1 MSTSIEK
8 LKILLGKSD
17 IQPNYPTNG
26 WHVDFWFKLIS
37 KRISQTHHLIL
48 EKILRSAD
56 KIEEFFTTYITHA
69 LTKEKDLI
77 LSKEE
82 QQQLRNF
89 KKYFYDNLH
98 EVLKAALWKIFK
110 QNKTSNKKL
119 SIEQLM
125 SFVMHITPEDI
136 TRLYVVFHY
145 ENSNENFEAAQ
156 LCAVFLPLPPLN
168 PNPNQDPFQY
178 EESAVFN
185 RYISLTPQD
194 DFDQIPEVTLEGTS
208 INPIYSNLYL
218 ERLSANNPLSLVIG
232 EIIDNCELLS
242 SKPEPNPGVYI
253 GGRGAALLSVTSPYF
268 GKYVIRK
275 KKSKKD
281 VNDPIIAYTS
291 AWRSNDGAIVFDAIQ
306 FLHDSTRHFIRKN
319 HENFVTDLF
328 FHLAHQ
334 LVSQENNSKLSVPYV
349 ALGRYNFILSQA
361 DLSFNFKDFVWI
373 GALLKKSHLKNP
385 YPTESGESAFQFCIA
400 LKGFPLCYYP
410 LVNWESIE
418 NSFWLN
424 EIKTFANQLNNGTK
438 KLHEIPYF
446 IDWLGSCIF
455 LKREIYLQNFRS
467 FLDAN
472 RKNEFD
478 QLVDVSK
485 RLSND
490 IPKYSSDVKAL
501 LQFCVE
507 NITNSPFVSY
517 PNCIVN
523 SLYDP
528 NMPDFVNELYDGY
541 FERTLSGDLAVYCI
555 ENDDLSSLKLVLT
568 LEDPSGTLA
577 PSSLPRAL
585 NTAFSKA
592 NYAAAAYLI
601 TTYSTNE
608 TLVTTAHALVQASK
622 DKEHIIPFLD
632 HLSEKNVAQEIITR
646 LVKSILFRLF
656 HRSDQDSASLL
667 ENNLIMSLLKRA
679 TELQIDLKC
688 EEDAFANNLLHYA
701 MHACGQKKIS
711 YEPVMYLLQQG
722 FNMEKRNY
730 SQQSSQSFFP
740 LFSLMKPS
748 ASITQETLHSSLNVA
763 GPPSS

>member
-1 MSTSIEK
+1 MSASIEE
-8 LKILLGKSD
+8 LKNLLEASD

-26 WHVDFWFKLIS
+26 WYVDFWLKLIS
-37 KRISQTHHLIL
+37 KRISQTNHLIL
-48 EKILRSAD
+48 EKVLRSAD

-89 KKYFYDNLH
+89 KKYFYDNLN

-110 QNKTSNKKL
+110 QNKTSSQKL

-125 SFVMHITPEDI
+125 PFVMHITPDDI
-136 TRLYVVFHY
+136 ARLYVVFHY
-145 ENSNENFEAAQ
+145 ENPNENFEAAQ
-156 LCAVFLPLPPLN
+156 LCADYLPLAPLN
-168 PNPNQDPFQY
+168 PDPNQGPFEY

-194 DFDQIPEVTLEGTS
+194 DFDQIPEVTLEGAS
-208 INPIYSNLYL
+208 INPICSNFYL

-242 SKPEPNPGVYI
+242 SKPDPDPRVYI

-275 KKSKKD
+275 KKTKKGEY
-281 VNDPIIAYTS
+281 DPITAYTS
-291 AWRSNDGAIVFDAIQ
+291 AWRSNDGAIIFDAIQ
-306 FLHDSTRHFIRKN
+306 FLHDSTHHFIRKN
-319 HENFVTDLF
+319 HENFVVDLF

-349 ALGRYNFILSQA
+349 ALGRYNFMLSQV
-361 DLSFNFKDFVWI
+361 DLYFNFKDFVWI
-373 GALLKKSHLKNP
+373 GALLKQSHLKNP

-410 LVNWESIE
+410 LVNWENIE
-418 NSFWLN
+418 SSFWLN
-424 EIKTFANQLNNGTK
+424 EIKKFAKQTNNRTE

-446 IDWLGSCIF
+446 MDWLGSCIF
-455 LKREIYLQNFRS
+455 LKRELYLQNFHS
-467 FLDAN
+467 LLDAG
-472 RKNEFD
+472 RKKEFD
-478 QLVDVSK
+478 RLIDVSK
-485 RLSND
+485 KIND
-490 IPKYSSDVKAL
+490 NILKYSSDIKAL

-507 NITNSPFVSY
+507 NIINSPFVAY
-517 PNCIVN
+517 PNSSAGTFGN
-523 SLYDP
+523 PDGLYRD
-528 NMPDFVNELYDGY
+528 Y
-541 FERTLSGDLAVYCI
+541 FELTLSRDLVVYCI
-555 ENDDLSSLKLVLT
+555 ENDDLSSLRLVLT
-568 LEDPSGTLA
+568 LEDPSGTLV

-585 NTAFSKA
+585 HAAFSNA

-608 TLVTTAHALVQASK
+608 TLVTAAHVLVQASK
-622 DKEHIIPFLD
+622 EHITPFLD
-632 HLSEKNVAQEIITR
+632 HLSERNVMQEIIAR
-646 LVKSILFRLF
+646 LLKSILFRLF
-656 HRSDQDSASLL
+656 NPPYQASAILL
-667 ENNLIMSLLKRA
+667 ENDLIMSLLKRA
-679 TELQIDLKC
+679 TKLQIDLKC

-701 MHACGQKKIS
+701 MYACGQKQIS

-722 FNMEKRNY
+722 FDLEKRNC
-730 SQQSSQSFFP
+730 SQQNGQSFFP

-748 ASITQETLHSSLNVA
+748 AQIAQETLDPSLNVA
-763 GPPSS
+763 GPPSN